1 MRNHSAGT
9 VGGHRKVLS
18 GFLKPD
24 SLGLIHI
31 ILNNKREASSE
42 PETESGNKHTQIHTT
57 VKVVYRE
64 CAGIPEVL
72 TAVE

>member
-9 VGGHRKVLS
+9 VEGHRKVLS

-31 ILNNKREASSE
+31 ILNNKREANRE
-42 PETESGNKHTQIHTT
+42 PRVNRVETNTHKYTQ
-57 VKVVYRE
+57 
-64 CAGIPEVL
+64 L
-72 TAVE
+72 